1 MPEPFQFTADT
12 NIEKALLL
20 GDRVVEALK
29 ALGLKCVDKRE
40 EMCPAAAV
48 ETLREASLY
57 HDIPLE
63 RILGALNA
71 LRIVPPPTPPAGPAA

>member
-1 MPEPFQFTADT
+1 MAEPFRFTAET

-20 GDRVVEALK
+20 DERVEKALK
-29 ALGLKCVDKRE
+29 SLGLKCVDRRD

-57 HDIPLE
+57 HDIPLD
-63 RILGALNA
+63 RILSALNA
-71 LRIVPPPTPPAGPAA
+71 LGIVEPPPPAGPPA

>member
-12 NIEKALLL
+12 NIEKALLM
-20 GDRVVEALK
+20 GERVEAALK

-63 RILGALNA
+63 RILAALND
-71 LRIVPPPTPPAGPAA
+71 LKIVPPPAPEGPAA